1 MDRCPSRAPGD
12 HRAPRVVGDDR
23 RRPALAEH
31 PPGGD
36 ERTVD
41 VGVVD
46 VEMGHGA
53 HVVGSE
59 LAHDHVVLRERRA
72 ERPRV
77 GHPEDHDVGLHRGGV
92 ELDAGQLGQPLCQ
105 APGARVVVGE
115 ALDVVFERMQPGRG
129 DDPGLAHRAP
139 EHLLPAPRLVDE
151 VRGAGE
157 DGADGGSEPLGEVEP
172 RAVERPSPRGRV
184 DPAGDRGVEQPGA
197 VEMGA
202 QRTRTG
208 DLEHPLHLLERPD
221 APAAQVRR
229 LLDAHQP
236 RARPVASAGAGHA
249 HRVDQSLAREHPALA
264 LGDRDDRARKLGR
277 AAALG
282 GEGMGGAPEED
293 LVAARAHVHANGDL
307 VAHRPAGQED
317 RGLLAQQQGDRLLEG
332 EDRRVVAQLLVADL
346 GRGHGGA
353 HGVGRARLGVG
364 EEVHAGHCGGAYAGP
379 GGHARIL
386 GREMAADT
394 SEGRRTRLAEQRK
407 TLPDGPGVYL
417 FRDAK
422 GRVIYVGKAK
432 SLRKRVAGHF
442 SNPVTRGAYEMVD
455 SIESVEFVLVAS
467 ESEALLAE
475 QNFIKQYR
483 PKFNIRLRDDKSY
496 PFIAISMD
504 EDFPRVYFTRERHR
518 RDRAYFGPY
527 SNAKRV
533 RGTLDLLGK
542 VFLFR
547 SCNGP
552 EPGRRSGSPCL
563 DYYIKRCEAPCVGY
577 VTKERY
583 REAID
588 GVIAFLSGRYRE
600 IERDLEQRMKDA
612 AANQEFEQAALERN
626 RLRAVR
632 SLLERQ
638 RVANEAI
645 GTVDVVAVA
654 VDGTDANAQV
664 FQIRDGVL
672 SDRQSFYL
680 ENAVEREA
688 GEVAEEFLLQ
698 YYGDQMAIPPQI
710 IVQEETDGL
719 AALAEAL
726 TARRGA
732 RVEVR
737 TAERGDKRRILE
749 LAERNA
755 LLALDQERLKAE
767 RRRQQRVEALD
778 GLQEAL
784 GLDALPLRIECFDIS
799 NLMGT
804 HTVASMVVFEG
815 GAPKKSDY
823 RRFTVRGLE
832 EGVPDDVAAME
843 EILGR
848 RLAQWELQQ
857 DRSPHD
863 PKRNESFATL
873 PNLIVIDGGPGQ
885 LSAGL
890 RALQGFRDRGVA
902 VVSLAKRI
910 EEVFVAGRRE
920 PIVLPH
926 DTPELQLLQR
936 VRDEAH
942 RFAITH
948 HRTRR
953 DRAMT
958 ASVLDEL
965 PGIGPAR
972 KRTLLNRFGS
982 PEAVVAATREELEA
996 VPGLPGKT
1004 AREIW
1009 ARLHRAGD

>member
-1 MDRCPSRAPGD
+1 
-12 HRAPRVVGDDR
+12 
-23 RRPALAEH
+23 
-31 PPGGD
+31 
-36 ERTVD
+36 
-41 VGVVD
+41 
-46 VEMGHGA
+46 
-53 HVVGSE
+53 
-59 LAHDHVVLRERRA
+59 
-72 ERPRV
+72 
-77 GHPEDHDVGLHRGGV
+77 
-92 ELDAGQLGQPLCQ
+92 
-105 APGARVVVGE
+105 
-115 ALDVVFERMQPGRG
+115 
-129 DDPGLAHRAP
+129 
-139 EHLLPAPRLVDE
+139 
-151 VRGAGE
+151 
-157 DGADGGSEPLGEVEP
+157 
-172 RAVERPSPRGRV
+172 
-184 DPAGDRGVEQPGA
+184 
-197 VEMGA
+197 
-202 QRTRTG
+202 
-208 DLEHPLHLLERPD
+208 
-221 APAAQVRR
+221 
-229 LLDAHQP
+229 
-236 RARPVASAGAGHA
+236 
-249 HRVDQSLAREHPALA
+249 
-264 LGDRDDRARKLGR
+264 
-277 AAALG
+277 
-282 GEGMGGAPEED
+282 
-293 LVAARAHVHANGDL
+293 
-307 VAHRPAGQED
+307 
-317 RGLLAQQQGDRLLEG
+317 
-332 EDRRVVAQLLVADL
+332 
-346 GRGHGGA
+346 
-353 HGVGRARLGVG
+353 
-364 EEVHAGHCGGAYAGP
+364 
-379 GGHARIL
+379 
-386 GREMAADT
+386 MATTT

-407 TLPDGPGVYL
+407 ALPDGPGVYL
-417 FRDAK
+417 FRDDK
-422 GRVIYVGKAK
+422 GKVIYVGKAK
-432 SLRKRVAGHF
+432 SIRKRVASHF

-455 SIESVEFVLVAS
+455 AIESVEFVLVAS
-467 ESEALLAE
+467 EAEALLAE

-483 PKFNIRLRDDKSY
+483 PRFNIRLRDDKSY

-518 RDRAYFGPY
+518 RDRVYFGPY

-542 VFLFR
+542 IFLFR
-547 SCNGP
+547 SCQGV

-563 DYYIKRCEAPCVGY
+563 DYYIKRCGAPCVGY
-577 VTKERY
+577 VDKEEY
-583 REAID
+583 HESIE

-600 IERDLEQRMKDA
+600 IERDLERKMKEA
-612 AANQEFEQAALERN
+612 SANHEYEQAALERN

-638 RVANEAI
+638 RVANESI

-654 VDGTDANAQV
+654 VDGVDANAQV

-680 ENAVEREA
+680 ENAVERDA
-688 GEVAEEFLLQ
+688 GEVAEEFVLQ
-698 YYGDQMAIPPQI
+698 YYGAQMAIPPQV
-710 IVQEETDGL
+710 IVQETL
-719 AALAEAL
+719 ADREALAEAL
-726 TARRGA
+726 AQRRGA

-737 TAERGDKRRILE
+737 AAERGDKRRILE

-804 HTVASMVVFEG
+804 HTTASMVVFEG

-823 RRFTVRGLE
+823 RRFNIRGGE
-832 EGVPDDVAAME
+832 EGVPDDFAAME
-843 EILGR
+843 EVLSR
-848 RLAQWELQQ
+848 RLAQWETQQ

-873 PNLIVIDGGPGQ
+873 PNVVVIDGGPGQ

-890 RALQGFRDRGVA
+890 RALEGWRDRGVM
-902 VVSLAKRI
+902 VISLAKRI
-910 EEVFVAGRRE
+910 EEVFVPGRPT

-958 ASVLDEL
+958 VSILDDL

-972 KRTLLNRFGS
+972 KRTLLNHFGS
-982 PEAVVAATREELEA
+982 PEGVLAATREQLEA

-1004 AREIW
+1004 ARDIW
-1009 ARLHRAGD
+1009 AHLHRTGD